1 MHSSDFV
8 PFVTPIA
15 SLQSLQNE
23 NDQFDLEWAQR
34 RELLINQNEMATLL
48 RLLRVAREV
57 VTTPSNPDSLCK
69 LAEEIES
76 LAELESELLDSV
88 EFF

>member
-1 MHSSDFV
+1 MHSNDFV
-8 PFVTPIA
+8 PFFTPIA
-15 SLQSLQNE
+15 SLQSLQSE
-23 NDQFDLEWAQR
+23 NDQLDLEWVQR

-57 VTTPSNPDSLCK
+57 VTNPGNPDSLCG